1 MKALAI
7 YLILINALSFMLMLA
22 DKLRAQ
28 KNAWRIPEATLMTA
42 AALGGSFGAWL
53 GMKLCHHK
61 TKKPTFSLGIPILLV
76 LQVILLLF
84 LYVYFVLA

>member
-28 KNAWRIPEATLMTA
+28 KNAWRIPEATLLGA
-42 AALGGSFGAWL
+42 AAIGGSIGAL
-53 GMKLCHHK
+53 MGMYLMRHK
-61 TKKPTFSLGIPILLV
+61 TRHLKFTVGIPVILALQIILLIF
-76 LQVILLLF
+76 IL
-84 LYVYFVLA
+84 A